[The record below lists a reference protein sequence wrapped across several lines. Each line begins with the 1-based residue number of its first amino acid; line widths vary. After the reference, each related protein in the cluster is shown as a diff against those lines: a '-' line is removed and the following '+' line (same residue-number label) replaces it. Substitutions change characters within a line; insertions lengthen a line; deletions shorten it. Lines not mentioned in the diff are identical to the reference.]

1 MMRIQMMNREE
12 FEKAFGDNDTNAL
25 ISGVKDM
32 MVDIL
37 GDTLK
42 GYSTHVLG
50 EHGFER
56 NDENED

>member
-12 FEKAFGDNDTNAL
+12 FEKALSDNDTNAL

-37 GDTLK
+37 GDTMK

-50 EHGFER
+50 EHGFKI
-56 NDENED
+56 DENED

>member
-1 MMRIQMMNREE
+1 MMNREE
-12 FEKAFGDNDTNAL
+12 FEKAFSDNDTNAL

-37 GDTLK
+37 GDTMK

-50 EHGFER
+50 EHGFDR
-56 NDENED
+56 DDDDEQ

>member
-1 MMRIQMMNREE
+1 MNREE

-37 GDTLK
+37 DDTMR
-42 GYSTHVLG
+42 GYSVCVLG

-56 NDENED
+56 NDDEQ

>member
-1 MMRIQMMNREE
+1 MNREE

-32 MVDIL
+32 MLDIL
-37 GDTLK
+37 DDTMR
-42 GYSTHVLG
+42 GYSAHVLG

-56 NDENED
+56 DGQQ

>member
-1 MMRIQMMNREE
+1 MNREE
-12 FEKAFGDNDTNAL
+12 FEKALSDNDTNAL

-37 GDTLK
+37 DDTLK

-56 NDENED
+56 DDDDEK

>member
-1 MMRIQMMNREE
+1 MNREE

-37 GDTLK
+37 DDTMRSY
-42 GYSTHVLG
+42 GAHVLG

-56 NDENED
+56 DGQQ

>member
-1 MMRIQMMNREE
+1 MNREE
-12 FEKAFGDNDTNAL
+12 FEKALGDNDTNAL

-42 GYSTHVLG
+42 GYSNHVLG
-50 EHGFER
+50 EHGFDR
-56 NDENED
+56 ADEQ

>member
-1 MMRIQMMNREE
+1 MMNREE

-37 GDTLK
+37 GYTLI

-50 EHGFER
+50 EHGFEI
-56 NDENED
+56 DENED

>member
-50 EHGFER
+50 EHGFDR
-56 NDENED
+56 DDGDEQ

>member
-1 MMRIQMMNREE
+1 MMNREE
-12 FEKAFGDNDTNAL
+12 FEKAFSDNDTNAL

-37 GDTLK
+37 GDTMK

-50 EHGFER
+50 EHGFKI
-56 NDENED
+56 DENED

>member
-1 MMRIQMMNREE
+1 MMNREE
-12 FEKAFGDNDTNAL
+12 FEKAFSDNDTNAL

>member
-1 MMRIQMMNREE
+1 MMNREE

-37 GDTLK
+37 DDTLK

-50 EHGFER
+50 EHGFKI
-56 NDENED
+56 DENED

>member
-1 MMRIQMMNREE
+1 MNREE
-12 FEKAFGDNDTNAL
+12 FEKAFSDNDTNAL

-37 GDTLK
+37 DDTMK

-50 EHGFER
+50 EHGF
-56 NDENED
+56 DCDDGQQPHPKG

>member
-12 FEKAFGDNDTNAL
+12 LEKALSDNDTNAL

-56 NDENED
+56 DDDEQ

>member
-1 MMRIQMMNREE
+1 MNREE
-12 FEKAFGDNDTNAL
+12 FEKAFSDNDTNAL

-37 GDTLK
+37 NDTVK
-42 GYSTHVLG
+42 GYSTRVLG

-56 NDENED
+56 DDDEQ

>member
-37 GDTLK
+37 NDTVK
-42 GYSTHVLG
+42 GYSAHVLG
-50 EHGFER
+50 EHGFDCDDD
-56 NDENED
+56 DEQ